1 MKNFLKTKEV
11 LLGDEKVNITQL
23 SGLER
28 FDFLDYCTDLPK
40 PEQPEPPG
48 ENATQLEKEKYLEEM
63 SKNIKQWQR
72 INFMGQSRLVAYGYK
87 ESDEDKDLD
96 ERHQQIM
103 SSMTPDQVKLLHD
116 EIAKFSGIPLP
127 EPVEDTDENEPEET
141 QEPADPK
148 G

>member
-11 LLGDEKVNITQL
+11 PLDGEEVTITQL

-40 PEQPEPPG
+40 PDQPEPPG
-48 ENATQLEKEKYLEEM
+48 ENATQLEKEKYLEDM

-87 ESDEDKDLD
+87 EPSEDID

-103 SSMTPDQVKLLHD
+103 SSMMPDQVKLLHD

-127 EPVEDTDENEPEET
+127 EPVEETDEPSSEPEET

>member
-1 MKNFLKTKEV
+1 MKTFLKTQIVQLDGE
-11 LLGDEKVNITQL
+11 DITITQL
-23 SGLER
+23 SGLDR

-40 PEQPEPPG
+40 PEQPVEPG
-48 ENATQLEKEKYLEEM
+48 ENATILEKDKYLEEM

-87 ESDEDKDLD
+87 EPGDDLE
-96 ERHQQIM
+96 ERHKQIM
-103 SSMTPDQVKLLHD
+103 GSMTPNQVKFLHD

-127 EPVEDTDENEPEET
+127 EPVEETDESSSEPEET

>member
-11 LLGDEKVNITQL
+11 PLDGEKVIITQL

-72 INFMGQSRLVAYGYK
+72 INFIGQSRLVAYGYK
-87 ESDEDKDLD
+87 GEEDNLEEHHK
-96 ERHQQIM
+96 QIM
-103 SSMTPDQVKLLHD
+103 GSMTPDQVKLLHD

-127 EPVEDTDENEPEET
+127 EPVEDKDATEEP

>member
-1 MKNFLKTKEV
+1 MKMFLKTQTVE
-11 LLGDEKVNITQL
+11 LDGEQLTITQL

-40 PEQPEPPG
+40 PEQPAKPDEFSS
-48 ENATQLEKEKYLEEM
+48 EQEKEKYLEEM

-87 ESDEDKDLD
+87 DSGDDLED
-96 ERHQQIM
+96 RHQQIM
-103 SSMTPDQVKLLHD
+103 GSMTPDQVKFLHD

-127 EPVEDTDENEPEET
+127 EPVDETTGSDSESEEA